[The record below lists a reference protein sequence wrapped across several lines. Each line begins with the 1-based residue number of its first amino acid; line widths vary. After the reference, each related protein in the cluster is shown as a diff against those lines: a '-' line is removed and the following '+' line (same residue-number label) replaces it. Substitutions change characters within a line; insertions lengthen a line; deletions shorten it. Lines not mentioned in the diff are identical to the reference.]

1 MILYQQQNLTGTK
14 MINITN
20 EARQHFIKLLAGQDD
35 ETNDIRVF
43 VVNPG
48 TPTAECG
55 VSFCP
60 STSIDDEDTKL
71 DFDGFSAYVD
81 SDSAPFLKDAN
92 IDYAK
97 EGLDYQLTLKAPN
110 AKVRAVDDDAPLVDR
125 VNYILQS
132 EVNPSLASHGG
143 MVSLVEITTDGIA
156 ILQFGGGCQGC
167 GMVTITLKEGVEKNL
182 LEKFP
187 NELTGVKDVTEH
199 TEGDNPYYR

>member
-1 MILYQQQNLTGTK
+1 
-14 MINITN
+14 MINISD
-20 EARQHFIKLLAGQDD
+20 AAKVHFLKLLDGQDD
-35 ETNDIRVF
+35 DTNDIRVF

-48 TPTAECG
+48 TPNAECG

-60 STSIDDEDTKL
+60 TSSIDDDDTKL
-71 DFDGFSAYVD
+71 DFEDFSAYID
-81 SDSAPFLKDAN
+81 ADSALFLEDAE
-92 IDYAK
+92 IDYVK

-110 AKVRAVDDDAPLVDR
+110 AKVRAVEDDAPLVDR

-143 MVSLVEITTDGIA
+143 NVSLVEITEDGIA

-187 NELTGVKDVTEH
+187 NELSGVKDMTEH
-199 TEGDNPYYR
+199 ADGDNPYYR

>member
-1 MILYQQQNLTGTK
+1 
-14 MINITN
+14 MINISD
-20 EARQHFIKLLAGQDD
+20 AAKDHFIKLLDGQDD
-35 ETNDIRVF
+35 DTNDIRVF

-48 TPTAECG
+48 TPNAECG

-60 STSIDDEDTKL
+60 TSSIDDDDTKL
-71 DFDGFSAYVD
+71 DFEDFSAYID
-81 SDSAPFLKDAN
+81 ADSALFLEDAE
-92 IDYAK
+92 IDYVK

-110 AKVRAVDDDAPLVDR
+110 AKVRAVEDDAPLVDR

-143 MVSLVEITTDGIA
+143 NVSLVEITEDGIA

-187 NELTGVKDVTEH
+187 NELSGVKDMTEH
-199 TEGDNPYYR
+199 ADGDNPYYR

>member
-1 MILYQQQNLTGTK
+1 
-14 MINITN
+14 MINITT
-20 EARQHFIKLLAGQDD
+20 EAQQHFMKLLDSQDD

-48 TPTAECG
+48 TPNAECG

-60 STSIDDEDTKL
+60 SASVDDSDTKL
-71 DFDGFSAYVD
+71 DFQGFSAYVD
-81 SDSAPFLKDAN
+81 VDSSPFLQDTD
-92 IDYAK
+92 IDYVK

-110 AKVRAVDDDAPLVDR
+110 AKVRSVSGDAPLDDR

-132 EVNPSLASHGG
+132 EVNPQLASHGG
-143 MVSLVEITTDGIA
+143 MVSLVEITGDGIA

-167 GMVTITLKEGVEKNL
+167 GMVDLTLKEGVEKNL

-187 NELTGVKDVTEH
+187 DELSGVKDVTEH
-199 TEGDNPYYR
+199 QDGENPYYR

>member
-1 MILYQQQNLTGTK
+1 
-14 MINITN
+14 MINITDD
-20 EARQHFIKLLAGQDD
+20 AKTHFLKLLSAQDD
-35 ETNDIRVF
+35 DTNDIRVF

-60 STSIDDEDTKL
+60 STSIDEDDTKL
-71 DFDGFSAYVD
+71 EFGEFSAYID
-81 SDSAPFLKDAN
+81 ADSAPFLENAD
-92 IDYAK
+92 IDYVK

-110 AKVRAVDDDAPLVDR
+110 AKVRTVNNDAPLEDR

-132 EVNPSLASHGG
+132 EVNPQLASHGG
-143 MVSLVEITTDGIA
+143 NVSLVDITEEGIA
-156 ILQFGGGCQGC
+156 ILKFGGGCQGC

-187 NELTGVKDVTEH
+187 IELTGVSDMTEH
-199 TEGDNPYYR
+199 ADGDNPYYR

>member
-1 MILYQQQNLTGTK
+1 
-14 MINITN
+14 MINITD
-20 EARQHFIKLLAGQDD
+20 AAKSHFLKLLSDQDD
-35 ETNDIRVF
+35 DTNDIRVF

-48 TPTAECG
+48 TPNAECG

-60 STSIDDEDTKL
+60 TSSIDNDDTKL
-71 DFDGFSAYVD
+71 ELGEFCAYID
-81 SDSAPFLKDAN
+81 ADSAPFLEDAD
-92 IDYAK
+92 IDYVK

-110 AKVRAVDDDAPLVDR
+110 AKVRAVEDDAPLVDR

-132 EVNPSLASHGG
+132 EVNPQLASHGG
-143 MVSLVEITTDGIA
+143 NVSLVEITEEGIA

-187 NELTGVKDVTEH
+187 DELKGVKDMTEH
-199 TEGDNPYYR
+199 ADGDNPYYR

>member
-1 MILYQQQNLTGTK
+1 
-14 MINITN
+14 MINIT
-20 EARQHFIKLLAGQDD
+20 EAAREHFVKLLDGQDD

-48 TPTAECG
+48 TPNAECG

-60 STSIDDEDTKL
+60 SASIHEDEDTKL
-71 DFDGFSAYVD
+71 DFEGFSAYVD
-81 SDSAPFLKDAN
+81 PDSAPFLEDAN

-110 AKVRAVDDDAPLVDR
+110 AKVRAVADDAPLADR
-125 VNYILQS
+125 VNYVLQS
-132 EVNPSLASHGG
+132 EVNPQLASHGG
-143 MVSLVEITTDGIA
+143 MVSLVEITKEGIA

-167 GMVTITLKEGVEKNL
+167 GMVNFTLQEGVEKNL

-187 NELTGVKDVTEH
+187 DQLTGVKDVTEH